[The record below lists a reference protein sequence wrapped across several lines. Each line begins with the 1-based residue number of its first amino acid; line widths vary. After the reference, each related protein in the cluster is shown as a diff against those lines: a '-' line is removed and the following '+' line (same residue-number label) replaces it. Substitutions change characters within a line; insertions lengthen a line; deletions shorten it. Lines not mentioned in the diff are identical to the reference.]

1 MADNTF
7 VVHSEW
13 LDAIKGFSTTI
24 QDQIIADLVRYGCR
38 METVYDDIPQIAACV
53 NLLKSR
59 IDFSIEKWNVK
70 TNNKG
75 SQKEEIGER
84 DELIWRL
91 ARTPMTSQA
100 IADEL
105 GCSKSTID
113 HSEGWKQRKNDNYCN
128 GLQ

>member
-1 MADNTF
+1 M
-7 VVHSEW
+7 
-13 LDAIKGFSTTI
+13 
-24 QDQIIADLVRYGCR
+24 
-38 METVYDDIPQIAACV
+38 
-53 NLLKSR
+53 
-59 IDFSIEKWNVK
+59 K

-128 GLQ
+128 SLQ